1 MLPLQLIG
9 LVLLAAF
16 LHASWNALVKS
27 SGDRLLVFTGVHT
40 AAMLAGGILVLFVP
54 LPSIKSLPFLIAS
67 VGVHCLYYWSLLSA
81 YKFGDLSQVYPLS
94 RGSAPLLVAAGS
106 AFFAGEFLPPLA
118 LAGVAVASIGVMSLT
133 FERGLPWKHDWRP
146 VLYALSTGLWI
157 ASYTV
162 IDGMGV
168 RRTENALS
176 YIAWL
181 FFLEG
186 WPVTLYTLKR
196 RRGQITEFVRSKWLR
211 CIAGGLAASTAYGI
225 VIYVMSQGAMGAVA
239 ALRETSVIM
248 AALMGTYLLGEKSGG
263 NRILAACIV
272 ATGVVLMQLAR

>member
-1 MLPLQLIG
+1 MLPLHLIG

-27 SGDRLLVFTGVHT
+27 GDDRLLIFTGVHVAGT
-40 AAMLAGGILVLFVP
+40 IAGGIVVLFVP
-54 LPSIKSLPFLIAS
+54 LPIAASWPFLIAS
-67 VGVHCLYYWSLLSA
+67 VLAHCLYYWFLLSA

-106 AFFAGEFLPPLA
+106 ALFAHEFLPPIALTGIVLA
-118 LAGVAVASIGVMSLT
+118 SLGVMSLT
-133 FERGLPWKHDWRP
+133 LERGLPWKHDWRP
-146 VLYALSTGLWI
+146 VFFALGTGVWI

-162 IDGMGV
+162 LDGMGV
-168 RRTENALS
+168 RRTGNPLS

-186 WPVTLYTLKR
+186 FPITLYTWRR
-196 RRGQITEFVRSKWLR
+196 RRGIILKFVKANWLP
-211 CIAGGLAASTAYGI
+211 CIAGGLAATSAYGI

>member
-1 MLPLQLIG
+1 MLPLHLIG

-16 LHASWNALVKS
+16 LHASWNALIKS
-27 SGDRLLVFTGVHT
+27 SDDRLLIFTGVHAVAT
-40 AAMLAGGILVLFVP
+40 LAGGIVVLFVP
-54 LPSIKSLPFLIAS
+54 LPSAASWPFLIAS
-67 VGVHCLYYWSLLSA
+67 VLVHCLYYWFLLSA

-94 RGSAPLLVAAGS
+94 RGSAPLLVAGGS
-106 AFFAGEFLPPLA
+106 ALFASEFLPPIA
-118 LAGVAVASIGVMSLT
+118 LMGIVLASIGVMSLT

-146 VLYALSTGLWI
+146 VLYALGTGLWI

-162 IDGMGV
+162 LDGMGV
-168 RRTENALS
+168 RRTDNAFS

-181 FFLEG
+181 FFMEG

-196 RRGQITEFVRSKWLR
+196 RRGKILEFVKSKWLH
-211 CIAGGLAASTAYGI
+211 CIIGGLAASSAYGI

-263 NRILAACIV
+263 NRIVAACIV
-272 ATGVVLMQLAR
+272 ASGVVLMQLAR